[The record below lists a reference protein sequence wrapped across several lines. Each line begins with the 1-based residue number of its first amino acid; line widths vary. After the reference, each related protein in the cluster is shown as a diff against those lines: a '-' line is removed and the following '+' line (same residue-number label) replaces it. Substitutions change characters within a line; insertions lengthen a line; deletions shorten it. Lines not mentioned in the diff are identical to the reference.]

1 MNILSSYEYVNLS
14 TIDLGWLVLQ
24 EFYMSLKNSLKSN
37 DKFIGDGADNNGLEM
52 VKDED
57 IWLILL
63 WRRNKTNKNKKWF
76 KINIFIKRDI

>member
-1 MNILSSYEYVNLS
+1 MRSYEYVNLS

-24 EFYMSLKNSLKSN
+24 EFYMSLKNCLKSN

-57 IWLILL
+57 IW
-63 WRRNKTNKNKKWF
+63 F
-76 KINIFIKRDI
+76 IFIWTRRKQIRTRNNLK